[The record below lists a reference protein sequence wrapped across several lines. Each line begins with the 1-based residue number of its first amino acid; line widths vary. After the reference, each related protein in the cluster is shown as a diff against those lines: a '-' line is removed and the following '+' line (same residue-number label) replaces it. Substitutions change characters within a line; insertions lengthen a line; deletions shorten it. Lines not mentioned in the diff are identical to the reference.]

1 MNNIHHK
8 VVVQEA
14 VKTKFNGSEPLVSK
28 VKPTYPESA
37 EREYRRITNRYI
49 RLLNETIK
57 EHLPKM
63 LEAYKKE
70 RHNDSRFDDMRDLDN
85 DVRREIQKAS
95 EELEQKIAAFGLDN
109 FIRKIANM
117 TKNKSIEEWKRI
129 VKQTLGIDLFDDY
142 YKGDFY
148 EQALKQWIDENVTK
162 IQSIPSEAL
171 GSMRDIILK
180 GFARGETITSITK
193 AIQEQYK
200 LSRNKAKSLAR
211 DQLAT
216 LNSQITKLQQKDAGC
231 TKYKWSTSRDSRV
244 RDCHRELNGKIFS
257 WDDPPEMW
265 YETKKRGKVYTGRRC
280 HPGED
285 YLCRCIA
292 IPVFDYDTVDV
303 PIKPSGD

>member
-1 MNNIHHK
+1 MNKQHHQ
-8 VVVQEA
+8 VLVQEA
-14 VKTKFNGSEPLVSK
+14 VKAKFNGTAPLVSK

-37 EREYRRITNRYI
+37 EREYRRITKGYVK
-49 RLLNETIK
+49 LLNETIK
-57 EHLPKM
+57 EHLPRIF
-63 LEAYKKE
+63 EAYKRE
-70 RHNDSRFDDMRDLDN
+70 RQGESRFDDMRELDS

-95 EELEQKIAAFGLDN
+95 EELEQKIAAYGLDR
-109 FIRKIANM
+109 FVQKVASM
-117 TKNKSIEEWKRI
+117 AKNKSIKEWKRI
-129 VKQTLGIDLFDDY
+129 VKKTLGIDLMDDY
-142 YKGDFY
+142 YRGDFY
-148 EQALKQWIDENVTK
+148 EQALKQWVDENVAK
-162 IQSIPSEAL
+162 IQSISSETL
-171 GSMRDIILK
+171 GSMNDIILK

-193 AIQEQYK
+193 AIQEEYN
-200 LSRNKAKSLAR
+200 LSKSKAKSIAR

-231 TKYKWSTSRDSRV
+231 NKYKWSTSHDSRV

-303 PIKPSGD
+303 PIKPSDD